1 LRQKENSSSWIKRKI
16 VYHRVKEKTM
26 NTALQTASPD
36 AMIDHHEDGKD
47 TRELLKSTHTHEL
60 VIALCGPIGSPLHDV
75 SEAIRHALSHKYD
88 YDCREIRLS
97 KFIQDFAIRCDGAS
111 AIPRT
116 PKVARIE
123 KLIDF
128 GDKMRGDLGVSVLAE
143 LAIAQIRVDRQA
155 KGKNLAGNKFVAR
168 RVCHVINSIKNQAEL
183 DLLREVYKEVLFVV
197 GVFSPVSARENNM
210 RELGYPAEKIH
221 ALMERDAKG
230 GGENGQ
236 TVGDTFPQ
244 SDFFLR
250 METNS
255 NINLQTKV
263 DRYLDLILGSKIVT
277 PTREESAMY
286 AAASAASS
294 SACLSRQVG
303 AAVTDKNG
311 EILSVGWNDV
321 PKAFGGLYQFDRE
334 NDAGGKGDL
343 RCYNKGAKCFN
354 DEEKRNLA
362 EALIETLGSD
372 LIDNDKFDEAVEKI
386 LKDKRLQGLIEF
398 SRAIHAEMHAILNA
412 MRLGGDKI
420 SNGKIFVT
428 TYPCHGCARHIVASG
443 ISEVYYIEPYRKS
456 LALKLHSDALTESEQ
471 DLAHV
476 RILPFEGVA
485 PSRYLSI
492 FQMKPDSRK
501 KDGKAISIVPQRAL
515 PKLGKSLQSLPE
527 LEALVVGKLV
537 KKGLF
542 EVESLVGQR
551 GEDGPQTA

>member
-1 LRQKENSSSWIKRKI
+1 
-16 VYHRVKEKTM
+16 M
-26 NTALQTASPD
+26 NTVLQANSTD
-36 AMIDHHEDGKD
+36 VTIDRHDDGRD

-75 SEAIRHALSHKYD
+75 SSAIKEALSNKYN

-97 KFIQDFAIRCDGAS
+97 QFIQKYAENAEGPS
-111 AIPRT
+111 AIPRS
-116 PKVARIE
+116 PKVARVE

-128 GDKMRGDLGVSVLAE
+128 GDRMRGDLGVSVLAE
-143 LAIAQIRVDRQA
+143 LAISQIRLDRQA
-155 KGKNLAGNKFVAR
+155 NGKDEQGRRFVAR
-168 RVCHVINSIKNQAEL
+168 RVCHIINSIKNQAEL
-183 DLLREVYKEVLFVV
+183 DLLREVYREVLFVF
-197 GVFSPVSARENNM
+197 GVFSPVSKRELNM
-210 RELGYPAEKIH
+210 LELGYPRGKIQ

-230 GGENGQ
+230 GGDNGQ

-255 NINLQTKV
+255 NISLQTKV
-263 DRYLDLILGSKIVT
+263 DRYLDLILGSKIIT

-334 NDAGGKGDL
+334 NDAAGNDDL
-343 RCYNKGAKCFN
+343 RCYNKGGKCYN
-354 DEEKRNLA
+354 DEEKKTLA
-362 EALIETLGSD
+362 EALIETLGDD
-372 LIDNDKFDEAVEKI
+372 LIDNKKFDAAVKKI
-386 LKDKRLQGLIEF
+386 LTDKRLQGLIEF
-398 SRAIHAEMHAILNA
+398 SRAIHAEMHAIINA
-412 MRLGGDKI
+412 MRIGGDKI
-420 SNGKIFVT
+420 SRGKIFVT

-456 LALKLHSDALTESEQ
+456 LALQLHSDALTESEADQ
-471 DLAHV
+471 DHV

-501 KDGKAISIVPQRAL
+501 KAGRTISIVPNQAL
-515 PKLGKSLQSLPE
+515 PKLVKSLQSLPE
-527 LEALVVGKLV
+527 LEALVMDKLAQ
-537 KKGLF
+537 KGIF
-542 EVESLVGQR
+542 GVESLARQG
-551 GEDGPQTA
+551 GEDGSETAGA

>member
-1 LRQKENSSSWIKRKI
+1 
-16 VYHRVKEKTM
+16 M
-26 NTALQTASPD
+26 NTALQPASMD
-36 AMIDHHEDGKD
+36 AQVDRQHLGDD

-75 SEAIRHALSHKYD
+75 SSAIQETLSNKYG

-97 KFIQDFAIRCDGAS
+97 HFIQDYAERTEGHS
-111 AIPRT
+111 AIPRS
-116 PKVARIE
+116 PKIARVE
-123 KLIDF
+123 KLIEV
-128 GDKMRGDLGVSVLAE
+128 GDQMRGVLGGSVLAE
-143 LAIAQIRVDRQA
+143 LAIYKIRLDREA
-155 KGKNLAGNKFVAR
+155 SGKDDSGKKFVAR

-183 DLLREVYKEVLFVV
+183 DLLREVYREVLFVF
-197 GVFSPVSARENNM
+197 GVFSPVSKRERNLL
-210 RELGYPAEKIH
+210 ELGFPREKTQ

-230 GGENGQ
+230 GGESGQ

-255 NINLQTKV
+255 TISLQTKV
-263 DRYLDLILGSKIVT
+263 ERYLDLILGSKIVT

-334 NDAGGKGDL
+334 NDPSGSNDL
-343 RCYNKGAKCFN
+343 RCYNQGKRCFN
-354 DEEKRNLA
+354 DDEKKTLA
-362 EALIETLGSD
+362 EALIETLGED
-372 LIDNDKFDEAVEKI
+372 LIDPKQVDAAVKKI
-386 LKDKRLQGLIEF
+386 LTDKRLQGLIEF
-398 SRAIHAEMHAILNA
+398 SRAIHAEMHAIINA
-412 MRLGGDKI
+412 MRLGGDRIHK
-420 SNGKIFVT
+420 GKIFVT

-443 ISEVYYIEPYRKS
+443 VSEVYYIEPYRKS
-456 LALKLHSDALTESEQ
+456 LALQLHSDALTENET
-471 DLAHV
+471 DLNHV

-501 KDGKAISIVPQRAL
+501 KEGRTISIVPSQAL
-515 PKLGKSLQSLPE
+515 PKLVKSLQSLPE
-527 LEALVVGKLV
+527 LEALVVGKLAQ
-537 KKGLF
+537 KGIVG
-542 EVESLVGQR
+542 VESLARQG
-551 GEDGPQTA
+551 GEDGSETAGA